1 MRAQILSQFNS
12 LIVDEPRPKL
22 NTISFSAH
30 PFVRLFELSY
40 MLDSGI
46 SMIQVIKNKLQLMC
60 QREGLKEFQDNN
72 IASMI
77 ERTSI
82 AFNALLI
89 TGQDLDQVILW
100 YGS

>member
-1 MRAQILSQFNS
+1 
-12 LIVDEPRPKL
+12 
-22 NTISFSAH
+22 
-30 PFVRLFELSY
+30 

-46 SMIQVIKNKLQLMC
+46 SMIQVIKDKLQLMC

-89 TGQDLDQVILW
+89 TGQDLDQVICLSCGMAPKIVLSDGNSKVRFL
-100 YGS
+100 YSCVFASKPGLKPLL